1 VTAARAQ
8 RPLRFATVAA
18 AALGLLVAGCGESR
32 KQASATTTTPA
43 PPPATAQT
51 APPATT
57 ETKTAPAVKADFTV
71 TEHEYAID
79 PRDLKVA
86 KTGTFTLSV
95 SNAGTIPHALVVE
108 GPRGKAKTGAIAPGQ
123 SAQLKIRLTKP
134 GRYAWYCP
142 IDGHRDRGMIG
153 SVIVAGGGKN
163 PEGGG
168 ASEIPPPSSGGSGGN
183 YQNYP

>member
-1 VTAARAQ
+1 MTPVRAQ
-8 RPLRFATVAA
+8 RPLRLATVAA

-32 KQASATTTTPA
+32 KQASATVTNAPA
-43 PPPATAQT
+43 PPSTAQT
-51 APPATT
+51 APPATAQT
-57 ETKTAPAVKADFTV
+57 TAPTAKADFTV
-71 TEHEYAID
+71 TEHEYALD

-95 SNAGTIPHALVVE
+95 SNTGTIPHALEVE
-108 GPRGKAKTGAIAPGQ
+108 GPGGDVKTGPVAPGQ
-123 SAQLKIRLTKP
+123 SAQLKVALTKP

-142 IDGHRDRGMIG
+142 IDGHKGRGMIG
-153 SVIVAGGGKN
+153 SVVVAGGGKT

-168 ASEIPPPSSGGSGGN
+168 ASETPPPSGGGGSGGN